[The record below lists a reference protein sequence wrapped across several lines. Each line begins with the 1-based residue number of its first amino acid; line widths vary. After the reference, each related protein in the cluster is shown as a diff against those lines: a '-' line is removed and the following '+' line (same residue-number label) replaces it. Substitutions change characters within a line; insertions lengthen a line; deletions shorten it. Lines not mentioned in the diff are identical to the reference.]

1 MTTRVL
7 TAFLVLGTLAAVSA
21 QPSSRFVLA
30 SVVDPQTDTP
40 LGGLAAEDFIV
51 QEGTT
56 PCETIAARPAGY
68 PIAILVDT
76 SNAARQEFT
85 QIRKAVR
92 QLVSR
97 LSGRDVALY
106 TFGDRSFRV
115 ADFTRDTTR
124 LERTVDQLFAAP
136 DGESHVLDTIIEAS
150 RDLGKREAPVSMIV
164 VVSAGA
170 NDQSSRTPREVFEP
184 VVASRSIMHLV
195 EMRSIGASGR
205 LNNVRGRRNFTSD
218 RSAEAALGL
227 QELLQGLVNQTRGTY
242 DRIFAASGYP
252 LSLEKLQRRL
262 STEVVLEYASAGG
275 PASSL
280 KIGTRLAGGVV
291 TAIGLERA
299 PREP

>member
-1 MTTRVL
+1 MMTRVL
-7 TAFLVLGTLAAVSA
+7 TAFLVGTLAVVSA

-30 SVVDPQTDTP
+30 SVVDPRTDTP
-40 LGGLAAEDFIV
+40 LGGLAAEDFII

-56 PCETIAARPAGY
+56 PCETIAAKPASY
-68 PIAILVDT
+68 PIAVVVDT
-76 SNAARQEFT
+76 SSAARQEFT
-85 QIRKAVR
+85 QIRQAVR

-97 LSGRDVALY
+97 LTGRDVALY
-106 TFGDRSFRV
+106 TFGDRAFRV
-115 ADFTRDTTR
+115 VDFTRNTSR
-124 LERTVDQLFAAP
+124 LERAVDQLFAAP

-184 VVASRSIMHLV
+184 VVASRSIIHLA

-218 RSAEAALGL
+218 RAAEAALGL

-242 DRIFAASGYP
+242 DRIFAGSGYP
-252 LSLEKLQRRL
+252 ISLEKLQRRL
-262 STEVVLEYASAGG
+262 SSEVVVEYASAGG

-280 KIGTRLAGGVV
+280 QIGTRLSGGVV